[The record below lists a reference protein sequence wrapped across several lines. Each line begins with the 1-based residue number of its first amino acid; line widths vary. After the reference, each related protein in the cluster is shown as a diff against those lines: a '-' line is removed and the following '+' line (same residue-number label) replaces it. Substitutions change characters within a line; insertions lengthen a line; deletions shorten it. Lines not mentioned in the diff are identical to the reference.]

1 MGFLKFLKRGK
12 KREDFGDLDLPPA
25 PPPLD
30 DFPADF
36 DASFSGFGEK
46 TQEFP
51 EFPELNE
58 DKLPEEP
65 PKFDFPEMEEK
76 MPELGQEESMPEMPG
91 FPEME
96 QEPMQQIAPIRV
108 PEQMP
113 PMPERMPDE
122 MPEAEEKETAQEE
135 AKTEV
140 PEAYPRMGRRLFEHE
155 KRLFRERPKAKTI
168 YIKVENF
175 KAMLGS
181 INMARSGLRS
191 SEEAI
196 MKLENI
202 KASKDKSFDK
212 IKSSL
217 DDLQKKLIFV
227 DKTLFKG
234 DGN

>member
-1 MGFLKFLKRGK
+1 MGFLKFLKREK
-12 KREDFGDLDLPPA
+12 KREDFEDLDLPPA
-25 PPPLD
+25 PPPLEGTQTE
-30 DFPADF
+30 FGTT
-36 DASFSGFGEK
+36 FSGFDEK
-46 TQEFP
+46 MQEFP
-51 EFPELNE
+51 EFPDLKEE
-58 DKLPEEP
+58 KLSEEP
-65 PKFDFPEMEEK
+65 PNFDFPELEEK
-76 MPELGQEESMPEMPG
+76 MPELEQDDSMPELPS
-91 FPEME
+91 FPEIE
-96 QEPMQQIAPIRV
+96 EGPMQPIAPIRV

-113 PMPERMPDE
+113 SMPEQ
-122 MPEAEEKETAQEE
+122 MPEAEEKEIAQEE
-135 AKTEV
+135 TKIEPSET
-140 PEAYPRMGRRLFEHE
+140 YPRTGRRLFEHE

-181 INMARSGLRS
+181 INMVRGDLRS
-191 SEEAI
+191 SEEAL

-202 KASKDKSFDK
+202 KSSKDKSFDK